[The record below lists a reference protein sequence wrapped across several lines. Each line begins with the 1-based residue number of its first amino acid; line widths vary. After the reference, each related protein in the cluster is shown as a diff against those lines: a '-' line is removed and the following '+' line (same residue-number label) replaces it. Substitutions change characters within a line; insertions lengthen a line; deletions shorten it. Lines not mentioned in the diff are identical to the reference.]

1 MKLGELKSED
11 NFYIIHWEGGHIGYI
26 DKCIVE
32 DTLDIKIG
40 KIIHYRYINDVYQDI
55 KGLTLEFNEYNNNIA
70 SSYYLCQICSDKETL
85 INKINEDKEEVLNR
99 YNDILNNL

>member
-1 MKLGELKSED
+1 MKLGELQPKD

-26 DKCIVE
+26 DKCIVK

-40 KIIHYRYINDVYQDI
+40 KIIHYTITDEIDDTIYSV
-55 KGLTLEFNEYNNNIA
+55 TLEFNEYNNNIA
-70 SSYYLCQICSDKETL
+70 AAYYLSQICSDKETL
-85 INKINEDKEEVLNR
+85 INKINEDKEKVLNR